1 MLEDTDLALIGIT
14 DPTLRSA
21 IVTDVRNLFATVRGS
36 LVCSVL
42 ALGLFFFSLHGQKY
56 TFYVHVCNVHRFIP
70 FYFILPLVVGIPTV
84 KR

>member
-42 ALGLFFFSLHGQKY
+42 ALGLFFFLFLVRNILFMCMCAMCTVSFH
-56 TFYVHVCNVHRFIP
+56 
-70 FYFILPLVVGIPTV
+70 FILFYLWWLASQ
-84 KR
+84 R

>member
-42 ALGLFFFSLHGQKY
+42 ALGLFFFFSSASNGQKY

-70 FYFILPLVVGIPTV
+70 FYFILLWWLASQ
-84 KR
+84 R

>member
-42 ALGLFFFSLHGQKY
+42 ALGLFFFLFLVRNN